1 MLVAVCERD
10 SSSSDQNQVIVDT
23 EKLQKIAD
31 SEHEDKVLAKDY
43 LEAIN
48 ALYIPFQKGE
58 RLWFTSDYTNPDA
71 YAPKDG
77 HYSAVEV
84 EEDGNKFPLTI
95 DFQCEVWI
103 GDE

>member
-48 ALYIPFQKGE
+48 ALYIPFH
-58 RLWFTSDYTNPDA
+58 
-71 YAPKDG
+71 
-77 HYSAVEV
+77 HYLLHC
-84 EEDGNKFPLTI
+84 KKHLY
-95 DFQCEVWI
+95 QY
-103 GDE
+103 